1 MNYSLSHFQT
11 DDKKINNLFK
21 MSVKWKKQWVLPIVC
36 ANTYWLNIKS
46 TRRCTQAHIVVWK
59 RETNMKRGLFDNQ
72 IREIFCAMM
81 MPLKYLCNDDKL
93 TYYYTTV
100 AHVILNSF
108 PPRMKCRF
116 CVCCIED
123 AIFSQ
128 CVSNKQCHSIAADL
142 TTTPCEK

>member
-1 MNYSLSHFQT
+1 
-11 DDKKINNLFK
+11 
-21 MSVKWKKQWVLPIVC
+21 
-36 ANTYWLNIKS
+36 
-46 TRRCTQAHIVVWK
+46 
-59 RETNMKRGLFDNQ
+59 MKRGLFDIQ

-81 MPLKYLCNDDKL
+81 MLVKYLCNGDKL

-123 AIFSQ
+123 AIFRQ
-128 CVSNKQCHSIAADL
+128 CVSNKQRHSIAADL
-142 TTTPCEK
+142 ITMPCEKYA

>member
-1 MNYSLSHFQT
+1 
-11 DDKKINNLFK
+11 
-21 MSVKWKKQWVLPIVC
+21 
-36 ANTYWLNIKS
+36 
-46 TRRCTQAHIVVWK
+46 
-59 RETNMKRGLFDNQ
+59 MKRGLFDIQ
-72 IREIFCAMM
+72 IKEIFCAMM
-81 MPLKYLCNDDKL
+81 MPLKYVSNDDKL

-116 CVCCIED
+116 CVCCIEN

-128 CVSNKQCHSIAADL
+128 RVSNKQCHSIAADL